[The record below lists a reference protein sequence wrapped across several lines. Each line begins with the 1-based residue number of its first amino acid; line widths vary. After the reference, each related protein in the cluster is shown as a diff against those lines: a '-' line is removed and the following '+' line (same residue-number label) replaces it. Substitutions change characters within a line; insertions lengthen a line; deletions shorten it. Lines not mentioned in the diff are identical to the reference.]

1 MIASKDHTAIIGAGI
16 GGLTLAAALGR
27 RNLDFHVYEQ
37 APQLGEV
44 GAGIQLTP
52 NAVLLLNRLGLR
64 AALEDT
70 AVLIEAVEMRRWSD
84 GRVLRSTRL
93 GAQAEELFGAPYFA
107 VHRADLHSAL
117 LGLVDGDRIRLNS
130 RCTGVE
136 AESDSVALGFADGHA
151 TTAGLVV
158 GADGIHS
165 RIRAELL
172 DDQPQFSGESIYRGL
187 VPADRLPGLAEERKV
202 VIWLGPGQ
210 HLVCYP
216 VSAGKE
222 ISFAATT
229 PADDWH
235 GESWSAVGSV
245 ADVVAAYDGWDP
257 AAHELLA
264 AADHTSRWALHD
276 RDTAERWTNGRLAV
290 LGDAAHPMLPFFAQG
305 AAQAI
310 EDAAALA
317 VCLAEAGPGPG
328 PGDPAR
334 ALARY
339 AEVRRGRTDEVH
351 RISRGNSTMLHLPDG
366 EEQRRRD
373 EVMASSNDPRSQD
386 WLFGYDAELAAQA
399 APAPGQATTEGL
411 KG

>member
-1 MIASKDHTAIIGAGI
+1 MIGTNDHTAIIGAGI

-27 RNLDFHVYEQ
+27 RNWDFQVYEQ

-52 NAVLLLNRLGLR
+52 NAVLLLHRLGLR
-64 AALEDT
+64 TVLEDS
-70 AVLIEAVEMRRWSD
+70 AVTIEALEMRRWSD

-93 GAQAEELFGAPYFA
+93 GAEAEELFGAPYYA

-117 LGLVDGDRIRLNS
+117 LGLVDSERIRLNS
-130 RCTGVE
+130 RCIGVE
-136 AESDSVALGFADGHA
+136 ERADSVTLSFADGHT

-165 RIRAELL
+165 RVRAELL
-172 DDQPQFSGESIYRGL
+172 DDRPQFSGESIYRGL
-187 VPADRLPGLAEERKV
+187 VPADGLSELAEERKV

-216 VSAGKE
+216 VSAGKQ
-222 ISFAATT
+222 ISFAATA
-229 PADDWH
+229 PAGEWYE
-235 GESWSAVGSV
+235 ESWSAEGSV
-245 ADVVAAYDGWDP
+245 ADLLAAYDGWDP
-257 AAHELLA
+257 TARDLLA
-264 AADHTSRWALHD
+264 AADRTSRWALHD
-276 RDTAERWTNGRLAV
+276 RDIAERWTSTRLAV

-305 AAQAI
+305 ATQAI

-317 VCLAEAGPGPG
+317 VCLAEAGPGPNER
-328 PGDPAR
+328 PR

-339 AEVRRGRTDEVH
+339 AEVRRHRTDEVH

-373 EVMASSNDPRSQD
+373 TAMAASADPRSQE
-386 WLFGYDAELAAQA
+386 WLYGYDAEKAPQA
-399 APAPGQATTEGL
+399 VAVQGQNAT
-411 KG
+411 KGPTK

>member
-1 MIASKDHTAIIGAGI
+1 MTKSKDRTAVVGAGI

-27 RNLDFHVYEQ
+27 RDLDFHVYEQ
-37 APQLGEV
+37 APRLGEV

-52 NAVLLLNRLGLR
+52 NAVLLLHRLGLR
-64 AALEDT
+64 AILEDT
-70 AVLIEAVEMRRWSD
+70 AVIIEAVEMRRWSD

-93 GAQAEELFGAPYFA
+93 GAQAEALFGAPYYA

-117 LGLVDGDRIRLNS
+117 LGLVDSDRIRLNS
-130 RCTGVE
+130 RCTGIE
-136 AESDSVALGFADGHA
+136 EGADSVALGFADGHA

-165 RIRAELL
+165 RIRAQLL
-172 DDQPQFSGESIYRGL
+172 DDRPQFSGESIYRGL
-187 VPADRLPGLAEERKV
+187 VPADWLPGLAEERKV

-216 VSAGKE
+216 VSGGKQ
-222 ISFAATT
+222 ISFAATA
-229 PADDWH
+229 PAGNWYE
-235 GESWSAVGSV
+235 ESWSAEGSV
-245 ADVVAAYDGWDP
+245 ADLVAAYEGWDP
-257 AAHELLA
+257 TARGLLA
-264 AADHTSRWALHD
+264 AADRTSRWALHD
-276 RDTAERWTNGRLAV
+276 RDTAERWTSARLAV

-317 VCLAEAGPGPG
+317 VCLGQAGPGPDG
-328 PGDPAR
+328 RAR

-339 AEVRRGRTDEVH
+339 AEVRRDRTDEVH
-351 RISRGNSTMLHLPDG
+351 RISRRNSTMLHLPDG

-373 EVMASSNDPRSQD
+373 EVMAASDDPRSQD
-386 WLFGYDAELAAQA
+386 WLFGYDAEEAAQT
-399 APAPGQATTEGL
+399 APAPGQATTRGL

>member
-1 MIASKDHTAIIGAGI
+1 VTENKDRTAVIGAGI

-27 RNLDFHVYEQ
+27 RDLDFHVYEQ
-37 APQLGEV
+37 APRLGEV

-52 NAVLLLNRLGLR
+52 NAVLLLHRLGLR
-64 AALEDT
+64 DLLEDT
-70 AVLIEAVEMRRWSD
+70 AVTIEAVEMRRWSD
-84 GRVLRSTRL
+84 GRVLRSARL
-93 GAQAEELFGAPYFA
+93 GAQAEELFGAPYYA

-117 LGLVDGDRIRLNS
+117 LGLVDGDRIRLDS
-130 RCTGVE
+130 RCTSIEEG
-136 AESDSVALGFADGHA
+136 ADSVALGFADGHTA
-151 TTAGLVV
+151 TAGLVV

-172 DDQPQFSGESIYRGL
+172 DDRPQFSGESVYRGL
-187 VPADRLPGLAEERKV
+187 VPADRMPGLAAERKV

-216 VSAGKE
+216 VSAGKQ
-222 ISFAATT
+222 ISFAATA
-229 PADDWH
+229 PAGDWFE
-235 GESWSAVGSV
+235 ESWSATGTV
-245 ADVVAAYDGWDP
+245 ADLLAAYDGWDP
-257 AAHELLA
+257 TALGLLA

-276 RDTAERWTNGRLAV
+276 RDTAEHWTSARLAV

-317 VCLAEAGPGPG
+317 VCLAEAGTGPG
-328 PGDPAR
+328 AGTG

-339 AEVRRGRTDEVH
+339 AEVRRERTDEVH
-351 RISRGNSTMLHLPDG
+351 RISRRNSVMLHLPDG

-373 EVMASSNDPRSQD
+373 TVMAAADDPRSQE
-386 WLFGYDAELAAQA
+386 WLYGYDAEKAAQSVA
-399 APAPGQATTEGL
+399 VHGQATTRGPL
-411 KG
+411 G